1 MVKKIYSADEKNIS
15 GDFSRRRRY
24 QHKAPCVSAG
34 LLKDKITRAICR
46 PFHGLGLLF
55 VLVTPRLRTG
65 LYADARIHGLRKKS
79 SRKTHRISLSKF
91 ALGIFFIGLILSFA
105 FVTFAQDAKELEAE
119 SKANQKLKGEHPLVE
134 LAKTKQSQLK
144 KELVGVH
151 PRVYLTQS
159 GIDLLKEKT
168 KTQNE
173 LWQTALNRVRAL
185 TVEPPPAPAQE
196 RRVQN
201 EVGIGIAES
210 AFVYKITGEKKY
222 LDAAKKYMDAA
233 VSYEIWGYAY
243 NKPNVDL
250 AAGHLLYGMGW
261 GYDLLY
267 HDLTS
272 EEKEKYR
279 EKLIKQAR
287 MLYDFFKP
295 KSGKTYAYSQ
305 NHTFIPISGLAVTAY
320 ALMDE
325 TEEAKDWAA
334 ASRAIFDRVLATYST
349 DGYYYEGM
357 EYWIFSTPWLVH
369 YMDAHHHSTGE
380 DLYQTTHGFRLAHKY
395 VAHATLPGGEFNF
408 DFGDIYAGPITRA
421 RQGNDYERE
430 RINGKFRTNY
440 NILYNLAS
448 RYKNA
453 EAQGVA
459 DWLKSKGQVNAEEF
473 WTFIWYDSGLKPTPI
488 EQQTRWHYF
497 KDHEVVY
504 WRSGW
509 DDDALAFA
517 FKCGPPEGHDTLA
530 RTIAFPDWRLSSGHA
545 HPDAGSFIIWSRGK
559 YLTGDSGYA
568 GVPMTEHH
576 NTLIFDGKG
585 QAKEGKGHDA
595 FDGVSYSR
603 LNEIKIISA
612 KMNAKGVSI
621 VADVTSAYEP
631 EVGVGKFIRRF
642 DFKAPKSFT
651 VTDEVETTRPQ
662 TVTAFIHAD
671 EKIEML
677 SDKKFL
683 IDQDKVKLF
692 GEIIAPKE
700 AQTKVE
706 TNILTAPGKPGS
718 VDKGEREERGVR
730 LAVSSSQ
737 TTKTKVVMTLKI
749 Q

>member
-1 MVKKIYSADEKNIS
+1 MFIRVNLQSYSL
-15 GDFSRRRRY
+15 RRRRSEKVAGRETSGHVCHY
-24 QHKAPCVSAG
+24 VRALTGCSKSAAFSTREIISDLVRTFHVWLPSYSRFTANTVILKALTITVLIFG
-34 LLKDKITRAICR
+34 LLINC
-46 PFHGLGLLF
+46 
-55 VLVTPRLRTG
+55 
-65 LYADARIHGLRKKS
+65 
-79 SRKTHRISLSKF
+79 
-91 ALGIFFIGLILSFA
+91 AL
-105 FVTFAQDAKELEAE
+105 AQDAKELEAE
-119 SKANQKLKGEHPLVE
+119 SKANQKLKGEHL
-134 LAKTKQSQLK
+134 LAEIARVKPSQLK
-144 KELVGVH
+144 KELVGIH

-159 GIDLLKEKT
+159 EIDALKEKT

-201 EVGIGIAES
+201 EVGIGIAEA
-210 AFVYKITGEKKY
+210 AFVYKITGDKKY
-222 LDAAKKYMDAA
+222 LEAAKKYMNAA
-233 VSYEIWGYAY
+233 VTYDIWGYAY

-267 HDLTS
+267 HDLS
-272 EEKEKYR
+272 NEERDKYR

-287 MLYDFFKP
+287 LLYNYFKL
-295 KSGKTYAYSQ
+295 KSGKTYSYSQ

-325 TEEAKDWAA
+325 TKEAKEWASL
-334 ASRAIFDRVLATYST
+334 SRAIFDRVLATYSM

-369 YMDAHHHSTGE
+369 YMDAHLHSTGE
-380 DLYQTTHGFRLAHKY
+380 DLYLTNQGLQLAHKY

-421 RQGNDYERE
+421 RKGDDYERE

-448 RYKNA
+448 RYTNT

-459 DWLKSKGQVNAEEF
+459 NWLKSKGQVNAEEF
-473 WTFIWYDSGLKPTPI
+473 WTFVWYDTKLKPTPI
-488 EQQTRWHYF
+488 ERQSRWHYF

-509 DDDALAFA
+509 NDDALAFA
-517 FKCGPPEGHDTLA
+517 FKCGPPEGHDTLR

-545 HPDAGSFIIWSRGK
+545 HPDAGSYIIWSKGK

-576 NTLIFDGKG
+576 NTLIFDGRG

-595 FDGVSYSR
+595 FDGVPYSR
-603 LNEIKIISA
+603 LNEIKIISVV
-612 KMNAKGVSI
+612 MNAKGVSI
-621 VADVTSAYEP
+621 IADVTSAYEP
-631 EVGVGKFIRRF
+631 EIGVKKFIRRF
-642 DFKAPKSFT
+642 DFNAPNSFT
-651 VTDEVETTRPQ
+651 VTDDVETTRLQ
-662 TVTAFIHAD
+662 TIISFIHAD
-671 EKIEML
+671 EKIEKL
-677 SDKKFL
+677 SAEKFL
-683 IDQDKVKLF
+683 IDQTDAKLF
-692 GEIIAPKE
+692 GEIIVPKE

-730 LAVSSSQ
+730 LSVLTKP
-737 TTKTKVVMTLKI
+737 TTKTKIILKLKVE
-749 Q
+749 